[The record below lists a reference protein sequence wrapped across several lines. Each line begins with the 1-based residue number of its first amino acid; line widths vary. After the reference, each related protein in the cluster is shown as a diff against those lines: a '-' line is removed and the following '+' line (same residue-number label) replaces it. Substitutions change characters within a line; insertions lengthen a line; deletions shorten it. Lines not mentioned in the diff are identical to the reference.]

1 VDAASL
7 ADHQMATTSGCRGE
21 TAFTSRSS
29 ATHSLRAMSFLAL
42 VAAVAGLTAAPP
54 QFSARVDNPW
64 FPLRPGTTYV
74 YTGMKDGQP
83 ARDVFT
89 VTHRVKTIAGARCVE
104 VRDRLYLRGRL
115 HERTTDWYSQD
126 SRGNVWYFGEDTA
139 ELGRDG
145 RVVSTE
151 GTWRAGRGGAKA
163 GIFMFAQPRVGQ
175 SARQEFY
182 KGHAEDHFQ
191 VVSLHAHVKTPY
203 TESSSALLTKEWT
216 PLEPGV
222 IDHKLYVRGIGTV
235 LEQSVKGG
243 HERLALV
250 SLKRG

>member
-1 VDAASL
+1 
-7 ADHQMATTSGCRGE
+7 
-21 TAFTSRSS
+21 
-29 ATHSLRAMSFLAL
+29 MSFLAL
-42 VAAVAGLTAAPP
+42 IAAVAGLAATPP

-74 YTGMKDGQP
+74 YVGVKDGQP
-83 ARDVFT
+83 ARDVLT
-89 VTHRVKTIAGARCVE
+89 VIDTVKTIQGAPCVE

-139 ELGRDG
+139 ELGKNG

-151 GTWRAGRGGAKA
+151 GTWRAGRDGAKA
-163 GIFMFAQPRVGQ
+163 GIYMFAQPRVGR
-175 SARQEFY
+175 SAQQELY
-182 KGHAEDHFQ
+182 KGQAEDHFR
-191 VVSLHAHVKTPY
+191 VLSLHAPVKVPY
-203 TESSSALLTKEWT
+203 TASPSALLTKEWT

-235 LEQSVKGG
+235 LERTIKGG
-243 HERLALV
+243 DELLVLV
-250 SLKRG
+250 SVTRG